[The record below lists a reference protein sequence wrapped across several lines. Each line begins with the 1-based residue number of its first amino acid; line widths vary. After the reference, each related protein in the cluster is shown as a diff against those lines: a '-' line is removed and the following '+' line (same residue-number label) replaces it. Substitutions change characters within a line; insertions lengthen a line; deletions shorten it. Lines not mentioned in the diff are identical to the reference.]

1 MVRLMRKLF
10 TGLLTL
16 SLSLILLGLILYNE
30 QSIVQYLN
38 ETVLHSYEKIVVH
51 KNEYYRPNN
60 FMFVQNTENHLVSSK
75 QEIYNNFYSGIN
87 SGEDSFSFYC
97 KHDYEECLD
106 DLTEIASNRDLLSHI
121 NNFTHPFNSFKQVET
136 KFEAFGKVTIMLKKN
151 YTKEERDK
159 LNAEVERLSKEL
171 FSENNTIKYN
181 ILQAHNYI
189 INKSKYDS
197 NKISGTSIYNSDKA
211 TGPLFEGYAIC
222 SGYTDSMQLF
232 LEELGINNYR
242 VASDKHTW
250 NAVEIEN
257 KWYHLDLTWDDPVAV
272 GLPDLDLLEHEFFL
286 ISTRDLINFNTGEHS
301 FDQDIYKE
309 LKIEA

>member
-1 MVRLMRKLF
+1 
-10 TGLLTL
+10 
-16 SLSLILLGLILYNE
+16 
-30 QSIVQYLN
+30 
-38 ETVLHSYEKIVVH
+38 
-51 KNEYYRPNN
+51 
-60 FMFVQNTENHLVSSK
+60 MFVQNTENYLVSSK

-87 SGEDSFSFYC
+87 SGADSFSFYC
-97 KHDYEECLD
+97 KHDYDECLE

-136 KFEAFGKVTIMLKKN
+136 KFEAFGKVTIVLKKN
-151 YTKEERDK
+151 YTKDERDR

-171 FSENNTIKYN
+171 FSENNTVKYN

-197 NKISGTSIYNSDKA
+197 KKISGESVYNSDKA
-211 TGPLFEGYAIC
+211 TGALFEGWAIC

-232 LEELGINNYR
+232 LEELGINNFR

-272 GLPDLDLLEHEFFL
+272 GVPDLDLLEHEFFL
-286 ISTRDLINFNTGEHS
+286 ISTRDLKNFNTGEHD
-301 FDQDIYKE
+301 FNEEIYKE

>member
-10 TGLLTL
+10 TGLLTF
-16 SLSLILLGLILYNE
+16 SLLLILLGLILYNE

-38 ETVLHSYEKIVVH
+38 ETILHSYEKIVVH

-60 FMFVQNTENHLVSSK
+60 YMFVQNTENHLV
-75 QEIYNNFYSGIN
+75 YSGIN

-97 KHDYEECLD
+97 KHDYDECLD

-136 KFEAFGKVTIMLKKN
+136 KFEAFGKVTIVLKKN
-151 YTKEERDK
+151 YTKEERDR
-159 LNAEVERLSKEL
+159 LNVEVERLSKEL
-171 FSENNTIKYN
+171 FSENNTVKYN

-197 NKISGTSIYNSDKA
+197 KKISGESIYNSDKA
-211 TGPLFEGYAIC
+211 TGALFEGWAIC

-232 LEELGINNYR
+232 LEELGINNY
-242 VASDKHTW
+242 
-250 NAVEIEN
+250 
-257 KWYHLDLTWDDPVAV
+257 
-272 GLPDLDLLEHEFFL
+272 LER
-286 ISTRDLINFNTGEHS
+286 SRD
-301 FDQDIYKE
+301 
-309 LKIEA
+309 

>member
-1 MVRLMRKLF
+1 MVRLMRRLF
-10 TGLLTL
+10 NGLVTF
-16 SLSLILLGLILYNE
+16 SLMLILLVLLLYNE

-38 ETVLHSYEKIVVH
+38 ETILHTYEKIVIE
-51 KNEYYRPNN
+51 KNEYFRPSN

-106 DLTEIASNRDLLSHI
+106 DLTDIASNRDLLSHI

-136 KFEAFGKVTIMLKKN
+136 KFEAFGKVTIILKKN

-159 LNAEVERLSKEL
+159 LNIEVERLSKEL

-242 VASDKHTW
+242 VASEKHTW

>member
-16 SLSLILLGLILYNE
+16 SLLLILLGLILYNE

-38 ETVLHSYEKIVVH
+38 ETILHSYEKIVVH

-60 FMFVQNTENHLVSSK
+60 YMFVQNTENHLVSSK

-97 KHDYEECLD
+97 KHDYDECLD

-136 KFEAFGKVTIMLKKN
+136 KFEAFGKVTIVLKKN
-151 YTKEERDK
+151 YTKEERDR
-159 LNAEVERLSKEL
+159 LNVEVERLSKEL
-171 FSENNTIKYN
+171 FSENNTVKYN

-197 NKISGTSIYNSDKA
+197 NDR
-211 TGPLFEGYAIC
+211 LFR
-222 SGYTDSMQLF
+222 TTRLLNKD
-232 LEELGINNYR
+232 
-242 VASDKHTW
+242 
-250 NAVEIEN
+250 IEWFEN
-257 KWYHLDLTWDDPVAV
+257 
-272 GLPDLDLLEHEFFL
+272 E
-286 ISTRDLINFNTGEHS
+286 
-301 FDQDIYKE
+301 
-309 LKIEA
+309 

>member
-1 MVRLMRKLF
+1 MVRLMRRLF
-10 TGLLTL
+10 TGLLTF
-16 SLSLILLGLILYNE
+16 SLMLILLGLILYNE

-38 ETVLHSYEKIVVH
+38 ETILHTYEKIVIE
-51 KNEYYRPNN
+51 KNEYFRPSN

-106 DLTEIASNRDLLSHI
+106 DLTDIASNRDLLSHI

-136 KFEAFGKVTIMLKKN
+136 KFEAFGKVTIILKKN

-242 VASDKHTW
+242 VASEKHTW
-250 NAVEIEN
+250 NAVEIEG

>member
-1 MVRLMRKLF
+1 MVRLMRRLF
-10 TGLLTL
+10 TGLLTF
-16 SLSLILLGLILYNE
+16 SLMLILLGLILYNE

-38 ETVLHSYEKIVVH
+38 ETILHTYEKIVIE
-51 KNEYYRPNN
+51 KNEYFRPSN

-106 DLTEIASNRDLLSHI
+106 DLTDIASNRDLLSHI

-136 KFEAFGKVTIMLKKN
+136 KFEAFGKVTIMLNKN
-151 YTKEERDK
+151 YTKDEMNR
-159 LNAEVERLSKEL
+159 LNVEVERLSKEL
-171 FSENNTIKYN
+171 FSENNTVKYN

-189 INKSKYDS
+189 INKSKCDS
-197 NKISGTSIYNSDKA
+197 DKISGKSTYNSDKA
-211 TGPLFEGYAIC
+211 IGALFEGWAIC

-242 VASDKHTW
+242 VASEKHTW

-286 ISTRDLINFNTGEHS
+286 ISTRDLKNFNTGEHE
-301 FDQDIYKE
+301 F
-309 LKIEA
+309 